1 MTIGTFSDNGP
12 EKYSGLQIK
21 QYSEEKLTA
30 ELKNGFDK
38 LRCILMKF
46 IFIYCLAMLCTF
58 NMYAQH
64 TFKGIIRDAEKSPL
78 QGATV
83 SIKTLNKSAI
93 ADSNGF
99 VTIKNIPTGKFEV
112 KFSHIGFKE
121 VIISYE
127 FPLANDS
134 TIDIVLNETEYEENE
149 VVITSTRTSRS
160 IANIPTRIETIS
172 GEELQEKGNMKPGD
186 IRMMLN
192 ESTGIQTQ
200 QTSATSYN
208 SSIRIQGLDG
218 KYTQIIRDGFPL
230 YSGFS
235 GGLGLLQI
243 VPLDLKQV
251 EVIKGSSS
259 TLYGGGAIAGLV
271 NLVSKNPKEKRELNF
286 LVNGTSASGL
296 DASGFYSQKFKKV
309 GTIIF
314 ASYNHGTAY
323 DPANIGLTA
332 IPKFDRYTFNPKIFF
347 YFSKN
352 TTANFGI
359 NATYEN
365 RIGGDMKYIA
375 GKGDSTHSYFEK
387 NITNRY
393 STQLSLEHKLND
405 KAKFSFKNSV
415 SYYNRSIQIP
425 DYLFSG
431 VQLSSYSEIN
441 FNYKKE
447 KSEWISGINF
457 LTDKFTQDKHDT
469 IIPVNYNQ
477 NTIGAFVQNT
487 WSVSKIVTLETGLRG
502 DYQNDDGFFLLPR
515 FSALFKINNHLTSRI
530 GGGLGYKTPT
540 VFTEDAEKI
549 QFKNV
554 LPIDIKN
561 RVAEKSYGGNFD
573 INYRTTLFNNKISLS
588 INQLFFYTRINS
600 PLALTLLTNG
610 YYEYLQPTGFIDT
623 KGIETNVKLTYNNF
637 KLFIGYTFA
646 DVKQHYSTIK
656 EFPLVAKNRLNNV
669 LVYEIEDKLKVG
681 LEAYYYSSQKLN
693 DGTTGKSYWLCGLMA
708 EKLWKKF
715 SLFINFENIL
725 DVRQTK
731 FDTIYTGT
739 ITNPV
744 FRDIYAPLDGIV
756 INAGLKIKL

>member
-1 MTIGTFSDNGP
+1 
-12 EKYSGLQIK
+12 
-21 QYSEEKLTA
+21 
-30 ELKNGFDK
+30 
-38 LRCILMKF
+38 MKF
-46 IFIYCLAMLCTF
+46 IFIYCIAMLCSFTI
-58 NMYAQH
+58 YAQH
-64 TFKGIIRDAEKSPL
+64 TFKAIIKDAEANPL
-78 QGATV
+78 QGATA

-93 ADSNGF
+93 ADSNGI
-99 VTIKNIPTGKFEV
+99 VTIKNIPTGKFEII
-112 KFSHIGFKE
+112 FSHVGLEEKTIE
-121 VIISYE
+121 VQ
-127 FPLANDS
+127 FPIATDS
-134 TIDIVLNETEYEENE
+134 LLEIALQETEHEENE
-149 VVITSTRTSRS
+149 VIVTSTRTSRS

-172 GEELQEKGNMKPGD
+172 GEELEEKGNMKPGD

-259 TLYGGGAIAGLV
+259 TLFGGGAIAGLV
-271 NLVSKNPKEKRELNF
+271 NLVSKNPKEERELNF
-286 LVNGTSASGL
+286 LVNGTSALGL
-296 DASGFYSQKFKKV
+296 DASGFYSQKFKKA
-309 GTIIF
+309 GTTVF

-332 IPKFDRYTFNPKIFF
+332 IPKFDRYTFNPKLFF
-347 YFSKN
+347 YFNKN
-352 TTANFGI
+352 TTANFGV

-365 RIGGDMKYIA
+365 RIGGDIKYIE
-375 GKGDSTHSYFEK
+375 GKGDSTHSNFEK
-387 NITNRY
+387 NKTKRY
-393 STQLSLEHKLND
+393 STQLSFEHTIND
-405 KAKFSFKNSV
+405 KAKFSLRNSV

-431 VQLSSYSEIN
+431 LQLSSYSEVN

-487 WSVSKIVTLETGLRG
+487 WNASRTITLETGLRG
-502 DYQNDDGFFLLPR
+502 DYQNDYGFFLLPR

-530 GGGLGYKTPT
+530 GGGLGYKTPN
-540 VFTEDAEKI
+540 VFTEDAERI

-554 LPIDIKN
+554 LPIDINN
-561 RVAEKSYGGNFD
+561 RTAEKSYGGNLD
-573 INYRTTLFNNKISLS
+573 INYRTTLFNNKVSFS
-588 INQLFFYTRINS
+588 INQLFFYTRINN
-600 PLALTLLTNG
+600 PLVLTQLING
-610 YYEYLQPTGFIDT
+610 YYDYLQPKGFIDT
-623 KGIETNVKLTYNNF
+623 KGIETNVKLTYKNF

-646 DVKQHYSTIK
+646 DVKQHYTTTT
-656 EFPLVAKNRLNNV
+656 EFPLVAKHRLNNV

-681 LEAYYYSSQKLN
+681 LEAYYYSPQKLN
-693 DGTTGKSYWLCGLMA
+693 DGATGKAYWLTGFMI
-708 EKLWKKF
+708 EKLWKHF
-715 SLFINFENIL
+715 SIFANFENFI
-725 DVRQTK
+725 DTRQTK

-744 FRDIYAPLDGIV
+744 FRDIYAPVDGFV
-756 INAGLKIKL
+756 LNGGFKIKL

>member
-1 MTIGTFSDNGP
+1 
-12 EKYSGLQIK
+12 
-21 QYSEEKLTA
+21 
-30 ELKNGFDK
+30 
-38 LRCILMKF
+38 
-46 IFIYCLAMLCTF
+46 MLCTF

-64 TFKGIIRDAEKSPL
+64 TFKAIIKDAEKKPL
-78 QGATV
+78 QNATA

-93 ADSNGF
+93 ADSNGI
-99 VTIKNIPTGKFEV
+99 VTIKNIPTGKFEII
-112 KFSHIGFKE
+112 FSHVGLEEKSISVQFPIAADSIIEIALQETEHEEKE
-121 VIISYE
+121 VI
-127 FPLANDS
+127 
-134 TIDIVLNETEYEENE
+134 V
-149 VVITSTRTSRS
+149 TSTRTSRS

-172 GEELQEKGNMKPGD
+172 GEELEEKGNMKPGD

-259 TLYGGGAIAGLV
+259 TLFGGGAIAGLV
-271 NLVSKNPKEKRELNF
+271 NLVSKNPKEERELNF
-286 LVNGTSASGL
+286 LVNATSASGL

-309 GTIIF
+309 GTTVF

-332 IPKFDRYTFNPKIFF
+332 IPKFDRYTFNPKIFL
-347 YFSKN
+347 YFTKN
-352 TTANFGI
+352 TKANFGV

-365 RIGGDMKYIA
+365 RIGGDIKYIA
-375 GKGDSTHSYFEK
+375 GKGDSIHSYFEK
-387 NITNRY
+387 NKTNRY
-393 STQLSLEHKLND
+393 STQLSIEHKIND

-431 VQLSSYSEIN
+431 VQFSSYSEVN

-447 KSEWISGINF
+447 KSEWISGVNL

-487 WSVSKIVTLETGLRG
+487 WNASKIITLETGLRG
-502 DYQNDDGFFLLPR
+502 DYQNDYGFFLLPR
-515 FSALFKINNHLTSRI
+515 LSALFKINNHLTSRI
-530 GGGLGYKTPT
+530 GGGLGYKTPN
-540 VFTEDAEKI
+540 VFTEDAERI

-554 LPIDIKN
+554 LPIEIKN
-561 RVAEKSYGGNFD
+561 RAAEKSYGGNLD
-573 INYRTTLFNNKISLS
+573 INYRTTLFNKKVSFS
-588 INQLFFYTRINS
+588 INQLFFYTRINN
-600 PLALTLLTNG
+600 PLVLTQLTNG
-610 YYEYLQPTGFIDT
+610 YYDYLQPKGFIDT
-623 KGIETNVKLTYNNF
+623 KGIETNFKLTYKNF

-646 DVKQHYSTIK
+646 DVKQHYTTTT
-656 EFPLVAKNRLNNV
+656 EFPLVAKHRLNNV

-681 LEAYYYSSQKLN
+681 LEAYYYSPQKLN
-693 DGTTGKSYWLCGLMA
+693 DGATGKAYWLTGFMI
-708 EKLWKKF
+708 EKLWKHF
-715 SLFINFENIL
+715 SIFANFENFINT
-725 DVRQTK
+725 RQTK

-744 FRDIYAPLDGIV
+744 FRDIYAPVDGFV
-756 INAGLKIKL
+756 LNGGFKIKL